1 MEFLSAPIGSQIQ
14 VNGKERFLPRAY
26 LHQPL
31 EQFFEGLRNKK
42 IIGSKCGACGRVYL
56 PPRMICERCF
66 AKTEDWVDLPETGSV
81 ETYTEAY
88 VKVGYDGDLEE
99 LPRPEI
105 IAMVKHDNADT
116 CLAARLD
123 TERAEVGMRVQVVW
137 NDAPEGVLD
146 AISCYRPLG

>member
-1 MEFLSAPIGSQIQ
+1 MKSGEGLEN
-14 VNGKERFLPRAY
+14 VKRVMLPMVPVY
-26 LHQPL
+26 NWSVGNWM
-31 EQFFEGLRNKK
+31 EQFFEGLRKRK
-42 IIGSKCGACGRVYL
+42 IMASKCSACGRVYL

-66 AKTEDWVDLPETGSV
+66 VKTEDWVELPETGSV
-81 ETYTEAY
+81 ETYTEAH
-88 VKVGYDGDLEE
+88 VKVDADGNLEE
-99 LPRPEI
+99 LTKPEI

-123 TERAEVGMRVQVVW
+123 AESAEVGMRVQVVW